1 MMNSFS
7 EAKIKQIALLIFILL
22 IGFLFRFINLKGDAS
37 AGDISRSGV
46 FYVDEGTYAHNV
58 VNKALFGEWLLQDD
72 YNAMSNVPVFS
83 LFQYAVVKL
92 LGVGL
97 APVRCGAIFYSLLA
111 LLLLW
116 LILKSVDPDVAIF
129 ALILGAVNYFFIIY
143 NRLALLENLLV
154 LFLVIITGLLFVY
167 HNKQKPIWLILAT
180 IFWVAGY
187 FVKATVIFFLSVILI
202 TIYLANSSWKK
213 RIIHLS
219 IFIATLI
226 LLAIGCYYLWI
237 LPHKADWLYF
247 QQLNIALKIPGSPIQ
262 ILSNY
267 ARYFGNLKLFP
278 FMPVLYTIF
287 LFYIGYLFINL
298 FKRKKISFP
307 EILFMTW
314 AASGILFLGF
324 FEYSPPRFS
333 LVLMPAIISLAAIF
347 FSKVR
352 QNTFQLLQKE
362 LLIIIGFVT
371 ILCCFQIMFGVYRII
386 RDHHHYLSC
395 YLPWFSLPAIG
406 LLYWTHKNLLLKKYN
421 YWLLTSIIIISL
433 IQVGYYHLTIKFSY
447 YNAIKNMKFQMDQ
460 YPEEPKILVGDIAP
474 LVATEL
480 KIKAVNIIFR
490 PETEKN
496 RFVQQR
502 PTFLILQDRIQLDR
516 LKQKMPDYLYDVH
529 LLKSY
534 RIFDN
539 YVYNDNTHLF
549 KIEISHLQ

>member
-1 MMNSFS
+1 
-7 EAKIKQIALLIFILL
+7 
-22 IGFLFRFINLKGDAS
+22 
-37 AGDISRSGV
+37 
-46 FYVDEGTYAHNV
+46 
-58 VNKALFGEWLLQDD
+58 
-72 YNAMSNVPVFS
+72 
-83 LFQYAVVKL
+83 
-92 LGVGL
+92 
-97 APVRCGAIFYSLLA
+97 
-111 LLLLW
+111 
-116 LILKSVDPDVAIF
+116 
-129 ALILGAVNYFFIIY
+129 
-143 NRLALLENLLV
+143 
-154 LFLVIITGLLFVY
+154 
-167 HNKQKPIWLILAT
+167 
-180 IFWVAGY
+180 
-187 FVKATVIFFLSVILI
+187 
-202 TIYLANSSWKK
+202 
-213 RIIHLS
+213 
-219 IFIATLI
+219 
-226 LLAIGCYYLWI
+226 
-237 LPHKADWLYF
+237 
-247 QQLNIALKIPGSPIQ
+247 
-262 ILSNY
+262 
-267 ARYFGNLKLFP
+267 
-278 FMPVLYTIF
+278 
-287 LFYIGYLFINL
+287 
-298 FKRKKISFP
+298 
-307 EILFMTW
+307 
-314 AASGILFLGF
+314 
-324 FEYSPPRFS
+324 
-333 LVLMPAIISLAAIF
+333 
-347 FSKVR
+347 
-352 QNTFQLLQKE
+352 
-362 LLIIIGFVT
+362 
-371 ILCCFQIMFGVYRII
+371 MFGVYRII